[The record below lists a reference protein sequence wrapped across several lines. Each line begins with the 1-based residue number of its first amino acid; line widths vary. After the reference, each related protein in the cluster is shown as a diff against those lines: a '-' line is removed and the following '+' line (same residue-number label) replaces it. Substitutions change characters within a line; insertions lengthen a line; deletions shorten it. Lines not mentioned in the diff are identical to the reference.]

1 MDVVE
6 GAPPEAV
13 TYYVNEILYAAMI
26 LRFIFI
32 TRAFLLA
39 HLSTPSKHRESRG
52 FMAFPLMLDLYSN
65 RVLTAL
71 QVQ

>member
-32 TRAFLLA
+32 TRAFLARSSLNTFKA
-39 HLSTPSKHRESRG
+39 
-52 FMAFPLMLDLYSN
+52 
-65 RVLTAL
+65 
-71 QVQ
+71 